1 MPRLLALQSWTGR
14 KAGEEFDASD
24 ADAKLLCAPDGLG
37 GQKARVLSRDM
48 RADDPPPAAAPA
60 TPIEQPETKR
70 RYLRRDLRAQK

>member
-1 MPRLLALQSWTGR
+1 MPRLRALQSWAGR

-37 GQKARVLSRDM
+37 GQKARILSRDM
-48 RADDPPPAAAPA
+48 RADDPPAAAPA
-60 TPIEQPETKR
+60 TPAEQPETKR